1 MAVLIDQGERKA
13 QVRSKQLTIAIALLL
28 GCSSAQAIQSRAE
41 LNYQRLLSGQVQLT
55 DLPLDER
62 AEVMEYDRLLRA
74 QSTREESEA
83 ERCWRGERE
92 KDGSPSLLALEL
104 IELKCGPEPSP
115 DEPTPAGQ

>member
-1 MAVLIDQGERKA
+1 MGAFIDQGQRKA
-13 QVRSKQLTIAIALLL
+13 PVRSKQLAIAIALLL
-28 GCSSAQAIQSRAE
+28 GCSSAQAAQSRAE
-41 LNYQRLLSGQVQLT
+41 LNYQRLLSGQVQLS

-115 DEPTPAGQ
+115 VEQTQEKQ